1 LIKNFLTLQFNLF
14 LIAGGIAALINFSSR
29 IILNFWLNFSLS
41 IIFAYII
48 GMVTFYLLAKTFVFK
63 GSNQSYA
70 KSIFY
75 FVCVNILAVSQTWL
89 ISIGLANYFFPEIG
103 LLKFQKEIA
112 HGIGVL
118 VPVFTSYFGHKY
130 FSFSK

>member
-1 LIKNFLTLQFNLF
+1 
-14 LIAGGIAALINFSSR
+14 
-29 IILNFWLNFSLS
+29 
-41 IIFAYII
+41 
-48 GMVTFYLLAKTFVFK
+48 MVTFYLLAKTFVFK

-89 ISIGLANYFFPEIG
+89 ISIGLANYFPEIG
-103 LLKFQKEIA
+103 LLKFQKRDCPW
-112 HGIGVL
+112 HWSFG
-118 VPVFTSYFGHKY
+118 PVFTSYFGHKY

>member
-1 LIKNFLTLQFNLF
+1 MIKNFLTLQFNLF

-103 LLKFQKEIA
+103 LFKFQKEIA